1 MGIVKAICRS
11 DKRGTQKY
19 EVPEADLIAGF
30 GIDSDAHAGNWHRQV
45 SLLQY
50 ETREAFNARGAETGN
65 GDFAENL
72 LVSGIDLV
80 HLPIGT
86 LLCIAGTVMLE
97 VTQIGKECHHHC
109 QIYQKMGECIMP
121 KNGIFAQVITGGH
134 IKKNDIIT
142 VMNRKAEEIDS
153 L

>member
-11 DKRGTQKY
+11 STRGTQKY
-19 EVPEADLIAGF
+19 EVQEAHLIAGF
-30 GIDSDAHAGNWHRQV
+30 GIQGDAHAGNWHRQV

-50 ETREAFNARGAETGN
+50 ETREAFNARGAQTGN
-65 GDFAENL
+65 GDFAENV

-86 LLCIAGTVMLE
+86 RLCIADTVILE

-121 KNGIFAQVITGGH
+121 TNGIFAQVITGGW
-134 IKKNDIIT
+134 IKKGDSIIIMET
-142 VMNRKAEEIDS
+142 DG
-153 L
+153 